1 MICKHCGEPLTKSEI
16 HEYWE
21 EAGLSLQPERI
32 CNECFDMYN
41 QSIVTADYNLPITK
55 ERLKTNE

>member
-16 HEYWE
+16 REYWE

-41 QSIVTADYNLPITK
+41 QAIVPDETWDSDSGL
-55 ERLKTNE
+55 